1 MGPQRL
7 SRELGIALSD
17 ADRYIR
23 SYFERYA
30 GVRAYMEG
38 LRVQA
43 KELGYVTTLLGRRRS
58 FPDISSRDRALVQAA
73 ERMATNTP
81 IQGSAAD
88 VIKLAMVAIHK
99 RLRTANLAAALTLQ
113 VHDEL
118 LVEVAKGDVEA
129 AKEIVKHE
137 METAYPLKVPLQ
149 VEIGVGHN
157 WAEIH

>member
-1 MGPQRL
+1 
-7 SRELGIALSD
+7 
-17 ADRYIR
+17 
-23 SYFERYA
+23 
-30 GVRAYMEG
+30 
-38 LRVQA
+38 
-43 KELGYVTTLLGRRRS
+43 LLGRRRS

-99 RLRTANLAAALTLQ
+99 RLRAANLAAALILQ

-118 LVEVAKGDVEA
+118 LVEVAESDVEA
-129 AKEIVKHE
+129 AKEIVQHE
-137 METAYPLKVPLQ
+137 MEAAYPLRVPLR

-157 WAEIH
+157 WAQIH